1 MSCAHVQVNAYAG
14 YGGNQGGG
22 YTDSQGVAGVQASG
36 YGQSGYGQSQ
46 PSSGAMQVLPIL
58 PPLVSPITF
67 AICVCCRIVTFWE
80 RLQRLWCC
88 LQSGFGG
95 QQQAGY
101 GYGQQSGQGGAVAQA
116 AQGLPPD
123 QQARV
128 SQMMAQV
135 GPGLKYMTGQSNVQ
149 E

>member
-1 MSCAHVQVNAYAG
+1 MRVEHSETSYPHVQVNAYAG

-22 YTDSQGVAGVQASG
+22 YTDNQGAAGVQASG

-46 PSSGAMQVLPIL
+46 PSSGAMQVSPIL
-58 PPLVSPITF
+58 PPLDPPMTC
-67 AICVCCRIVTFWE
+67 AIGVCCRIVTFWG
-80 RLQRLWCC
+80 RLQRSRCC
-88 LQSGFGG
+88 LQSGYGG

-135 GPGLKYMTGQSNVQ
+135 GPGT